1 MNNTNFKTGVVA
13 DVGYAE
19 YKGKETFYLVLQ
31 NEKGENAE
39 PIRGKGLEEAFN
51 KVGDL
56 NKGDAVNLKD
66 FGIDEATK
74 KRVWEIERHEPYQ
87 DLNNEISQ
95 DKDRMVAKEKSPDE
109 VVQEA
114 QNAWQGKTE
123 RKIEDFDNLPD
134 NIKNNY
140 VGIVKNKFLGDEKVN
155 YYDKG
160 DDEQVNI
167 AFEDRKDSL
176 NTSRQDEKT
185 INAMLDLASSKGWT
199 AIKLKGTEEFKQ
211 KAWLEAPL
219 RGIETKGYKPTERD
233 LATLQSKQKERNS
246 NTVIA
251 EKIEEPTQNQ
261 EQTLEDKEN
270 TPIENNH
277 QDVAK
282 KTKETDLSK
291 FVQEPTK
298 EQPKTEKEIKQEIKM
313 LVQNGIKDGSI
324 KERADVVKKLKE
336 NGFNVIRE
344 NEKSITLLNPNGK
357 DLRLEGEVFTK
368 NYNAIKSLTE
378 SLKPENIKEKYPKMS
393 DENIAKVDL
402 WRQEI
407 FSRYESQEAQ
417 QNALSRLNNVL
428 LDVESSK
435 RDLGTPIPANEIKP
449 EIEVRTPDSG
459 DQSRSR

>member
-1 MNNTNFKTGVVA
+1 
-13 DVGYAE
+13 
-19 YKGKETFYLVLQ
+19 
-31 NEKGENAE
+31 
-39 PIRGKGLEEAFN
+39 
-51 KVGDL
+51 
-56 NKGDAVNLKD
+56 
-66 FGIDEATK
+66 
-74 KRVWEIERHEPYQ
+74 
-87 DLNNEISQ
+87 
-95 DKDRMVAKEKSPDE
+95 MVAKEKSPDE

-211 KAWLEAPL
+211 KAWLEAQL

-428 LDVESSK
+428 LDVESGK